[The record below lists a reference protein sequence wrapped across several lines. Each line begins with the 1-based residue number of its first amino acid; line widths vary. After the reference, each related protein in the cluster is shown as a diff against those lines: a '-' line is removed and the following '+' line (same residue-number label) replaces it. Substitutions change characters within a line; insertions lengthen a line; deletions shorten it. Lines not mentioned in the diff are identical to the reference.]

1 LSQTLTSNYEQLVV
15 LLEDPDLED
24 GGQAG
29 DVSQTVL
36 NDVQG
41 IQALLR
47 AHQHYLW
54 RGREKATQFE
64 WGNSNITHRIHI
76 LLLRIE
82 QIKPCF
88 FHILVSDLFR
98 SPSIIPSM
106 IKGIPQGRSMV

>member
-1 LSQTLTSNYEQLVV
+1 MLPVAHEAKAYNSRQSLSTILTSNYEQLVV
-15 LLEDPDLED
+15 LLEDSYLEN

-29 DVSQTVL
+29 DVSQAVL

-54 RGREKATQFE
+54 RGREKATQLE
-64 WGNSNITHRIHI
+64 WGNSNITHHIHI

-88 FHILVSDLFR
+88 FHVLVNDLSR
-98 SPSIIPSM
+98 
-106 IKGIPQGRSMV
+106 